1 MELKPDFA
9 FTPLPPIRRP
19 LRFATAGRANSPL
32 GLLEDLKGTWTGIG
46 FNLIWRP
53 FHGGPPT
60 QDRFLE
66 LNLTRETLCF
76 EEIPGAIPNRGLLQS
91 DINMFGLRYLQT
103 ISDANI
109 KNEAGNPAGLHF
121 ETGVWKTVPQTEHP
135 QEVPTFVRMASIG
148 HGATV
153 LAQGVGFLSSEGP
166 FIPAI
171 NINPFVIGKPASLMT
186 FPEANLSNPSQFRT
200 PPQGL
205 VGIDQAIVDNPNLV
219 LQRALEGNFVKSTV
233 VFDLSS
239 DTSTPVFGGGLA
251 NTAFLQGSP
260 TEGPNAQA
268 VHLRATFWIEIVQDR
283 EGGPDVEQ
291 LQYSQTILLNFH
303 GLSWPHINVATL
315 RKHSDAA
322 ARVKS
327 FAVRYPEQAEAE
339 ARHIQVVL
347 AEREAREKAAFKRNI
362 KDAFRVRSL
371 EWQNVSL
378 FEDGNYDFA
387 TQVNVLLGRNGF
399 GKTLLLRTLVAMLQ
413 HNAQYST
420 LLFPKDRG
428 SDPPLLR
435 LTVERNGKSEETLR
449 DLTYFG
455 IPPGKELVGKIPI
468 LAIPDSRFLD
478 RSQVTVAGAAIEAEG
493 FVAEGARN
501 FLTQEPFVNIIEGF
515 LTGLCLD
522 YWQTKRT
529 RNRRRRFERGIFK
542 FVEEVV
548 GELTEDRTF
557 QFAEI
562 NRVGRTHF
570 EILVRTTDTQDL
582 KIPIQTASQGTLSV
596 VAIFGLIY
604 SFLGSLRP
612 NEAEDKVSLVPAI
625 VVIDEI
631 DAHLHPSW
639 QQKILG
645 MLTSRFP
652 NVQFI
657 ISAHSPAI
665 VAGCDQNEVSVL
677 RKRLETG
684 RFYVE
689 TLPEDFLGA
698 TAQDLYGRIF
708 QIEDADRL
716 YLEFTAKSLQPPDRR
731 EREIELLEKNLQR
744 STQDEARL
752 EELLRES
759 RLVDRAEQARNQ
771 RLKLTRSQT
780 QFAMLDAELARL
792 RQQVKEQEAEIK
804 RLKNQTPDTQRE
816 GDGGA
821 TIS

>member
-1 MELKPDFA
+1 MELDPDFA
-9 FTPLPPIRRP
+9 FTPLPSITRP
-19 LRFATAGRANSPL
+19 LRFTTAGRSISPL
-32 GLLEDLKGTWTGIG
+32 GFLEDLKGTWTGTG

-53 FHGGPPT
+53 FHGGPPN

-66 LNLTRETLCF
+66 LNLTQETLRF
-76 EEIPGAIPNRGLLQS
+76 EEIPGAIPNRGFLQS

-109 KNEAGNPAGLHF
+109 KDEAGKPAGLHL
-121 ETGVWKTVPQTEHP
+121 ETGIWKTVPQTEHP
-135 QEVPTFVRMASIG
+135 QEVPTFVRMASIS
-148 HGATV
+148 HGTTV
-153 LAQGVGFLSSEGP
+153 LAQGVGSLIPEGP
-166 FIPAI
+166 AIPNI
-171 NINPFVIGKPASLMT
+171 NINPFVIGNPRRVVT
-186 FPEANLSNPSQFRT
+186 FPEATLSNPSEFRT
-200 PPQGL
+200 PPEGL

-219 LQRALEGNFVKSTV
+219 LERALEGNFVKSTF
-233 VFDLSS
+233 VFHLAS
-239 DTSTPVFGGGLA
+239 DTSAPVFGGGLA

-260 TEGPNAQA
+260 SEGPNAQA
-268 VHLRATFWIEIVQDR
+268 VQLSAMFWLEIVQDR

-291 LQYSQTILLNFH
+291 LQYSQTILLNFN

-322 ARVKS
+322 KS
-327 FAVRYPEQAEAE
+327 FAVRYAEQAQAD
-339 ARHIQVVL
+339 ARNVEVVL
-347 AEREAREKAAFKRNI
+347 AEREAREKDAFKRNI

-428 SDPPLLR
+428 SPLLR

-455 IPPGKELVGKIPI
+455 IPPGQELVGKIPI

-478 RSQVTVAGAAIEAEG
+478 RTRVTVTGAAIGTEG
-493 FVAEGARN
+493 LVAGGARN

-515 LTGLCLD
+515 LTELCLD
-522 YWQTKRT
+522 YWQPKRT
-529 RNRRRRFERGIFK
+529 RNRRRQFGRGIFK

-548 GELTEDRTF
+548 GELTDDRTF
-557 QFAEI
+557 EFAEI
-562 NRVGRTHF
+562 NRVGRTDF
-570 EILVRTTDTQDL
+570 EILVRTTDTQNL

-604 SFLGSLRP
+604 SFLRSLRP

-625 VVIDEI
+625 VFIDEI

-657 ISAHSPAI
+657 VSAHNPAI
-665 VAGCDQNEVSVL
+665 VAGCDRNEVSVL

-698 TAQDLYGRIF
+698 TAQDLYSRVF

-716 YLEFTAKSLQPPDRR
+716 YLEFTAKSLQPPEGR
-731 EREIELLEKNLQR
+731 EREIELLEENPRR
-744 STQDEARL
+744 SMQDEARL

-759 RLVDRAEQARNQ
+759 RLVDRAEQARNL
-771 RLKLTRSQT
+771 RLKLARDQT
-780 QFAMLDAELARL
+780 QFAILDAELARL
-792 RQQVKEQEAEIK
+792 KQKIKEQEAEIQ
-804 RLKNQTPDTQRE
+804 RLQNRTRDQKRE

-821 TIS
+821 TLSR

>member
-1 MELKPDFA
+1 L
-9 FTPLPPIRRP
+9 
-19 LRFATAGRANSPL
+19 
-32 GLLEDLKGTWTGIG
+32 
-46 FNLIWRP
+46 
-53 FHGGPPT
+53 
-60 QDRFLE
+60 
-66 LNLTRETLCF
+66 
-76 EEIPGAIPNRGLLQS
+76 
-91 DINMFGLRYLQT
+91 
-103 ISDANI
+103 
-109 KNEAGNPAGLHF
+109 
-121 ETGVWKTVPQTEHP
+121 
-135 QEVPTFVRMASIG
+135 
-148 HGATV
+148 
-153 LAQGVGFLSSEGP
+153 
-166 FIPAI
+166 
-171 NINPFVIGKPASLMT
+171 
-186 FPEANLSNPSQFRT
+186 
-200 PPQGL
+200 
-205 VGIDQAIVDNPNLV
+205 
-219 LQRALEGNFVKSTV
+219 
-233 VFDLSS
+233 
-239 DTSTPVFGGGLA
+239 GGGLA
-251 NTAFLQGSP
+251 NTAFLQGSAN
-260 TEGPNAQA
+260 EGPNALA
-268 VHLRATFWIEIVQDR
+268 ALLRATFWIETVQDR
-283 EGGPDVEQ
+283 DGGPDVEQ
-291 LQYSQTILLNFH
+291 LQYSQTVLLNFN

-315 RKHSDAA
+315 RKRSDAA
-322 ARVKS
+322 AQVETR
-327 FAVRYPEQAEAE
+327 AVGDAEQARANDRNVEA
-339 ARHIQVVL
+339 VL
-347 AEREAREKAAFKRNI
+347 AEREAREKAAFERNI
-362 KDAFRVRSL
+362 KDAFQVRSL

-399 GKTLLLRTLVAMLQ
+399 GKTLLFRTLVAMLQ

-420 LLFPKDRG
+420 ILFPKDLGPDR
-428 SDPPLLR
+428 PPLLR

-449 DLTYFG
+449 DSTYFESPLG
-455 IPPGKELVGKIPI
+455 QELVGKIPV

-478 RSQVTVAGAAIEAEG
+478 RRQVTVTGAAIEAEG
-493 FVAEGARN
+493 LVAAGARN

-522 YWQTKRT
+522 YLEAERA
-529 RNRRRRFERGIFK
+529 RNPRRRFERGIFK

-548 GELTEDRTF
+548 GELTDDRTF
-557 QFAEI
+557 RFAEI

-570 EILVRTTDTQDL
+570 EILVRTTDSQDL

-596 VAIFGLIY
+596 IAIFGLIY
-604 SFLGSLRP
+604 SFLRSLRP
-612 NEAEDKVSLVPAI
+612 HELEDKVSLVSAI

-645 MLTSRFP
+645 MLTNRFP

-657 ISAHSPAI
+657 VSAHSPVI

-677 RKRLETG
+677 RKRPETG
-684 RFYVE
+684 RFYVK

-698 TAQDLYGRIF
+698 TAQDLYSRVF

-771 RLKLTRSQT
+771 RLKLARSQT
-780 QFAMLDAELARL
+780 QFAILDAELARL
-792 RQQVKEQEAEIK
+792 KQKVKEQEAEIQ

>member
-1 MELKPDFA
+1 MSSGA
-9 FTPLPPIRRP
+9 RFT
-19 LRFATAGRANSPL
+19 
-32 GLLEDLKGTWTGIG
+32 
-46 FNLIWRP
+46 
-53 FHGGPPT
+53 GPPD

-76 EEIPGAIPNRGLLQS
+76 EEIPGAIPNRGLLQP

-109 KNEAGNPAGLHF
+109 EDEEGKPTGLHL
-121 ETGVWKTVPQTEHP
+121 ETGIWKTVPQTEHP
-135 QEVPTFVRMASIG
+135 QEVPTVVRMASIS
-148 HGATV
+148 HGTTV
-153 LAQGVGFLSSEGP
+153 LAQGIGWL
-166 FIPAI
+166 IPEAPTIPDI
-171 NINPFVIGKPASLMT
+171 NINPFVIGNPAGLVT
-186 FPEANLSNPSQFRT
+186 FPEANLSNPSEFRT
-200 PPQGL
+200 PLEGL

-219 LQRALEGNFVKSTV
+219 LRRALEGNFIKSTF
-233 VFDLSS
+233 VFDLAS
-239 DTSTPVFGGGLA
+239 DTSAPVFGGGLA
-251 NTAFLQGSP
+251 NTAFLQGSAN
-260 TEGPNAQA
+260 EGPNGQA
-268 VHLRATFWIEIVQDR
+268 VLLRATFWIETVQDR

-291 LQYSQTILLNFH
+291 LQYSQTVLLNFN

-315 RKHSDAA
+315 RKRSDAA
-322 ARVKS
+322 ARTN
-327 FAVRYPEQAEAE
+327 
-339 ARHIQVVL
+339 ARNVEVVL
-347 AEREAREKAAFKRNI
+347 AQRAARENAAFERNI

-420 LLFPKDRG
+420 VLFSKDRG
-428 SDPPLLR
+428 GDPPLLR

-449 DLTYFG
+449 DSTYFG
-455 IPPGKELVGKIPI
+455 NPPGQELVGIPV

-478 RSQVTVAGAAIEAEG
+478 RRQVTVAGAAIEAEG
-493 FVAEGARN
+493 LVAAGARN

-522 YWQTKRT
+522 YWQAERPP
-529 RNRRRRFERGIFK
+529 NPRRRFERGIFK
-542 FVEEVV
+542 FVEEAV
-548 GELTEDRTF
+548 GELTDDRTF

-562 NRVGRTHF
+562 NRVGRTVF
-570 EILVRTTDTQDL
+570 EILVRTTDSSQDL

-596 VAIFGLIY
+596 IAIFGLIY

-612 NEAEDKVSLVPAI
+612 DEAEDKVSLVPAI

-657 ISAHSPAI
+657 VSAHSPAI
-665 VAGCDQNEVSVL
+665 VAGCHQNEVSVL
-677 RKRLETG
+677 RKRPETG
-684 RFYVE
+684 RYYVK
-689 TLPEDFLGA
+689 TLPEDFLGT
-698 TAQDLYGRIF
+698 TAQDLYSRIF

-716 YLEFTAKSLQPPDRR
+716 YLEFTTKSLQPPDKR
-731 EREIELLEKNLQR
+731 EREIELLEKNPRR
-744 STQDEARL
+744 STQEEARL
-752 EELLRES
+752 DELLRES
-759 RLVDRAEQARNQ
+759 RLVDRAEQARSQ
-771 RLKLTRSQT
+771 RLKLARSQT

-792 RQQVKEQEAEIK
+792 KQKVKEQEAEIQ
-804 RLKNQTPDTQRE
+804 RLKNQPPDTLRE
-816 GDGGA
+816 GDEGA